1 MVRPERGG
9 HKEVCG
15 KLPYYLLNS
24 LGVAHRFRISC
35 FLLFLLLLI
44 LRRVPS
50 GVRVRNNVLYLSDL
64 GYESTREDG
73 WRASLAAGSGW
84 E

>member
-1 MVRPERGG
+1 MVRPGRGG

-35 FLLFLLLLI
+35 FLLFLLI

-50 GVRVRNNVLYLSDL
+50 EVRVRNNVLYLSDF

-73 WRASLAAGSGW
+73 W
-84 E
+84 